1 MSAVSSPHP
10 VVQQQKRRRA
20 PSSSKPCADNVQ
32 RPSRRMK
39 HLLATSLPSRVA
51 SMLGLQNPV
60 VEPRPGG
67 RSRYSKALPSVP
79 VALSPASN
87 NGSLPLPPLPPPP
100 PPSEEK
106 PQTQRPQ
113 LSAQTIGEA
122 DGKKNLGS
130 TGSTGS
136 IFRKPVGSLT
146 RKNPIARWPLST
158 SSSRGS
164 STAASTAS
172 SAASVKIPRRPVGG
186 ATALHS
192 PAQHAVIAPP
202 EPSPTDSIGS
212 LLSAYTREPDDSWSG
227 STYTAASTSNT
238 IPDSRESSAL
248 PAATGRGQEP
258 QPSSTCRSFQSLQ
271 TSQTPPTTATTT
283 TTAAAAAATTATTQ
297 FSTSRSPQDDR
308 VPAPLPKGSDFDKR
322 TPQPKPLPVAP
333 SEVEQTTSPTA
344 QIGTRRPR
352 TANQNKELPDLK
364 LRHSPGST
372 ASFTS
377 IQTAVIRASS
387 DTVTRLSP
395 GANRTSPDAVIEPT
409 GPAEITSPSPPLP
422 VQNLPAPNTR
432 LPGKTTLPD
441 TPPSSTHSMGSA
453 LSKVTNLKRKLIS
466 SSKADFS
473 SRSRRQ
479 SDKMRPPTPEYRKG
493 DVDPP
498 STPSGKDAKPA
509 SPVSALGSPREDAK
523 TTEPAQMALPQP
535 IPPST
540 LPSALP
546 SDSETRF
553 GKSAPSFPLPSANST
568 NQPPQR
574 RLPHAAPDLRVVT
587 SPPNVSRIAS
597 PPSHPDDATSPTAR
611 RPTIPPY
618 GQRSRAPS
626 ISPASSSNLA
636 SSSGHDGLGIVT
648 TSPSIR
654 RPGIASPGL
663 DPRIV
668 YSDTQEAFYRGRDGT
683 LYSEMKVLEN
693 PDPKA
698 FYFPAA
704 TGGTAGEGSIITAKP
719 LSRSHYTCYQGHR
732 TMLRR
737 SNRHYSL
744 TCQTCGR
751 GDAEDRWGCTFC
763 YLRVC
768 EACWRG
774 LNGRGRVLEGFVE
787 ELREGK
793 GEGKGVEGGMVA

>member
-10 VVQQQKRRRA
+10 VVQQQNRRRT
-20 PSSSKPCADNVQ
+20 PSSSTPCADNVH

-51 SMLGLQNPV
+51 SMLRLQNPV
-60 VEPRPGG
+60 VEPHPSGHAGGHAGG

-106 PQTQRPQ
+106 PQTQQPQ

-130 TGSTGS
+130 TGSLL
-136 IFRKPVGSLT
+136 RKPVGSLT
-146 RKNPIARWPLST
+146 RKNPIARGPLST

-164 STAASTAS
+164 STVASTAS
-172 SAASVKIPRRPVGG
+172 STASVKISRRPVGG
-186 ATALHS
+186 VTTLHP

-238 IPDSRESSAL
+238 IPYSRESSAL
-248 PAATGRGQEP
+248 PAAVGRGQES
-258 QPSSTCRSFQSLQ
+258 QPSSTCQTFQNLP
-271 TSQTPPTTATTT
+271 TFQTPPTT
-283 TTAAAAAATTATTQ
+283 TQ
-297 FSTSRSPQDDR
+297 FSVSRSPQGDR
-308 VPAPLPKGSDFDKR
+308 APAPLPKGGDFDKR
-322 TPQPKPLPVAP
+322 TPQPKPLPAAP

-364 LRHSPGST
+364 LSHSPGST

-395 GANRTSPDAVIEPT
+395 GANRASPDAVIEST
-409 GPAEITSPSPPLP
+409 GPPEITSPSPPP
-422 VQNLPAPNTR
+422 TQNLPSPNSR

-466 SSKADFS
+466 SSKADLS
-473 SRSRRQ
+473 SQSRRQ

-493 DVDPP
+493 DIDPP

-509 SPVSALGSPREDAK
+509 TPVSALGSPREDAK
-523 TTEPAQMALPQP
+523 TTVPAQMALPQP
-535 IPPST
+535 IISST
-540 LPSALP
+540 VLSSALP
-546 SDSETRF
+546 PDSETRF
-553 GKSAPSFPLPSANST
+553 AKPAPSFPLSSANST
-568 NQPPQR
+568 NQSLKR

-587 SPPNVSRIAS
+587 NPPNVSRIAS
-597 PPSHPDDATSPTAR
+597 PPSHPDDATSPPAR
-611 RPTIPPY
+611 RPTLPPY

-654 RPGIASPGL
+654 RPGIASPGP

-668 YSDTQEAFYRGRDGT
+668 YSDTQEALYRGRDGT

-698 FYFPAA
+698 FYFPAVS
-704 TGGTAGEGSIITAKP
+704 GGTAGEGTIIAAKP
-719 LSRSHYTCYQGHR
+719 LSRSHYMCYQRHR

-793 GEGKGVEGGMVA
+793 GKGKGGEEAVEGGDGGLMR

>member
-10 VVQQQKRRRA
+10 VVQQQQQQQQQQQRRRA
-20 PSSSKPCADNVQ
+20 PSSSTPFADNVQ

-106 PQTQRPQ
+106 PQTQQRPQ

-122 DGKKNLGS
+122 DGKKIFGS
-130 TGSTGS
+130 TGSAGS

-164 STAASTAS
+164 STATSTAS
-172 SAASVKIPRRPVGG
+172 SAASVKNPRRPVGG
-186 ATALHS
+186 ATALHP
-192 PAQHAVIAPP
+192 PAQHTVVAPP
-202 EPSPTDSIGS
+202 EASHTDSIGS

-258 QPSSTCRSFQSLQ
+258 QPSSTYRSFQNLQ
-271 TSQTPPTTATTT
+271 PSQNFPTTITTT
-283 TTAAAAAATTATTQ
+283 TTQ
-297 FSTSRSPQDDR
+297 SPISRSPQDDR
-308 VPAPLPKGSDFDKR
+308 APAPLPKGGDFDKP
-322 TPQPKPLPVAP
+322 TPQPKPVPVAP
-333 SEVEQTTSPTA
+333 SEAEQTTSPTA

-364 LRHSPGST
+364 LSHSPGST

-395 GANRTSPDAVIEPT
+395 GVNRTSPDAVIEST
-409 GPAEITSPSPPLP
+409 GPAEITSPSPPP
-422 VQNLPAPNTR
+422 VQNSPAPNTR

-493 DVDPP
+493 DADPP

-553 GKSAPSFPLPSANST
+553 GKSVPPFPLSSVNST

-587 SPPNVSRIAS
+587 SPANVSRIAS
-597 PPSHPDDATSPTAR
+597 PPSHPDDATSPPAR
-611 RPTIPPY
+611 RPTVPPY

-626 ISPASSSNLA
+626 ISPAPSSNLA
-636 SSSGHDGLGIVT
+636 SSSVGHDGLGIVT

-668 YSDTQEAFYRGRDGT
+668 YSDTQEALYRGRDGT

-704 TGGTAGEGSIITAKP
+704 TGGTGGEGSIIAAKP
-719 LSRSHYTCYQGHR
+719 LSRSHYMCYQGHR

-751 GDAEDRWGCTFC
+751 GDVEDRWGCTFC

-768 EACWRG
+768 ETCWRG

-787 ELREGK
+787 ELQER
-793 GEGKGVEGGMVA
+793 KGVEG

>member
-10 VVQQQKRRRA
+10 VVQQQNRRR
-20 PSSSKPCADNVQ
+20 CADNVH

-60 VEPRPGG
+60 VEPCPGG

-106 PQTQRPQ
+106 PQTQRAQ
-113 LSAQTIGEA
+113 LSAQTVGEA
-122 DGKKNLGS
+122 DGKKSLGS
-130 TGSTGS
+130 PGD
-136 IFRKPVGSLT
+136 ILRKPVGSLT

-164 STAASTAS
+164 STAASTTS
-172 SAASVKIPRRPVGG
+172 SAASVKISRRPVGG
-186 ATALHS
+186 ATALHP
-192 PAQHAVIAPP
+192 PAQDTVIAPP
-202 EPSPTDSIGS
+202 EPSPRDSIGS
-212 LLSAYTREPDDSWSG
+212 LLSAYTRKPDDSWSG
-227 STYTAASTSNT
+227 STCTAASTSNT

-248 PAATGRGQEP
+248 PATVRRGEDS
-258 QPSSTCRSFQSLQ
+258 QPSSACQTFQNLQ
-271 TSQTPPTTATTT
+271 TSQNPPT
-283 TTAAAAAATTATTQ
+283 TTQ
-297 FSTSRSPQDDR
+297 FSVSRSPQDDGA
-308 VPAPLPKGSDFDKR
+308 PAPLSKGGDFDKY
-322 TPQPKPLPVAP
+322 TPQPKTLPVAP
-333 SEVEQTTSPTA
+333 SELEQTTFQTA

-364 LRHSPGST
+364 LSHSPGST
-372 ASFTS
+372 ASVTS

-395 GANRTSPDAVIEPT
+395 GANRASPDAVIEST
-409 GPAEITSPSPPLP
+409 GPAEMTSPSPPL
-422 VQNLPAPNTR
+422 VQNLPASSTR
-432 LPGKTTLPD
+432 LTGKTTLSD
-441 TPPSSTHSMGSA
+441 TLPSSTHSMGSA

-466 SSKADFS
+466 SSKVDLI

-493 DVDPP
+493 DIDPP
-498 STPSGKDAKPA
+498 PTPSGKDAKPA
-509 SPVSALGSPREDAK
+509 SPVSALGSPRDDAK
-523 TTEPAQMALPQP
+523 TTVPAQMALPQP
-535 IPPST
+535 IIPST
-540 LPSALP
+540 LPSSALP

-553 GKSAPSFPLPSANST
+553 AKLAPSFPLSSANST
-568 NQPPQR
+568 TNHSPKR
-574 RLPHAAPDLRVVT
+574 KLPHAAADLRVVK

-597 PPSHPDDATSPTAR
+597 PPSHPDDATSPQAR
-611 RPTIPPY
+611 RPTIPSD

-636 SSSGHDGLGIVT
+636 SSSGHDGLGIVN

-654 RPGIASPGL
+654 RPGIASPGP

-668 YSDTQEAFYRGRDGT
+668 YSDTQEALYRGRDGT

-704 TGGTAGEGSIITAKP
+704 TGGTAGEGTIIAAKP
-719 LSRSHYTCYQGHR
+719 LSRSHYMCYQRHR

-751 GDAEDRWGCTFC
+751 EDAEDRWGCTFC

-787 ELREGK
+787 ELREG
-793 GEGKGVEGGMVA
+793 

>member
-10 VVQQQKRRRA
+10 VVQQQQKQQNRRRA
-20 PSSSKPCADNVQ
+20 PSSSTSYADNAQ

-113 LSAQTIGEA
+113 LSAQTVGEA
-122 DGKKNLGS
+122 DDSNKSLGS
-130 TGSTGS
+130 TRSLL
-136 IFRKPVGSLT
+136 RKPVGSLT

-158 SSSRGS
+158 SSSRDS

-172 SAASVKIPRRPVGG
+172 SAASVKISRRPVGG
-186 ATALHS
+186 ATALHP
-192 PAQHAVIAPP
+192 PAQHTVIAPP

-227 STYTAASTSNT
+227 STYTAASTNNT

-248 PAATGRGQEP
+248 PAAVRRGQEF
-258 QPSSTCRSFQSLQ
+258 QPSSTCQTFQNLQ
-271 TSQTPPTTATTT
+271 TSQNPPT
-283 TTAAAAAATTATTQ
+283 TTQ
-297 FSTSRSPQDDR
+297 FSVSRSPQDDR
-308 VPAPLPKGSDFDKR
+308 APAPLPKGGDFDKYI
-322 TPQPKPLPVAP
+322 PQPKPLPVAP

-364 LRHSPGST
+364 LSHSPGST

-395 GANRTSPDAVIEPT
+395 GATTASPDAVIEST
-409 GPAEITSPSPPLP
+409 GPTEITSPSPPP
-422 VQNLPAPNTR
+422 VQNLPTPNTR

-509 SPVSALGSPREDAK
+509 SPVSALGSPLEDAK
-523 TTEPAQMALPQP
+523 TTVPAQMALPQP
-535 IPPST
+535 INPST
-540 LPSALP
+540 LPSSALP

-553 GKSAPSFPLPSANST
+553 AHKPAPSFPLSSANST
-568 NQPPQR
+568 NHSPKR
-574 RLPHAAPDLRVVT
+574 KLPHAAPDLRVIT

-597 PPSHPDDATSPTAR
+597 PPSHPDDATSPRAS

-626 ISPASSSNLA
+626 ISPASSANLA

-654 RPGIASPGL
+654 RPGIASPGP

-668 YSDTQEAFYRGRDGT
+668 YSDTQEALYRGRDGT

-704 TGGTAGEGSIITAKP
+704 TGGIAGEGTIIAAKP
-719 LSRSHYTCYQGHR
+719 LSRSHYTCYQRHR

-793 GEGKGVEGGMVA
+793 GEGVGVGVEGGMTAS